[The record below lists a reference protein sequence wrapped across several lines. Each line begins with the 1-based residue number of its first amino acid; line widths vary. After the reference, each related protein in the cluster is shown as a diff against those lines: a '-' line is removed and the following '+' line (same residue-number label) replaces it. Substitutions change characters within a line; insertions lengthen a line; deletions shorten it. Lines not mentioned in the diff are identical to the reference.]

1 VCHSFAYVVHF
12 VFLRVVWI
20 RTQRA
25 AAAKQ
30 ACYQLSHLSPW
41 KIGTVSFLS
50 VWSLISRG
58 RFVMETV
65 CPETLKF
72 VKERLFHYS
81 CRFTLLQ
88 CTKLLETF
96 FTNKCVDNYLVNIAE
111 RLLFEMYIYMF
122 SSERQIDR
130 KVRTSQQ
137 VYV

>member
-1 VCHSFAYVVHF
+1 MPLLAYVAHL
-12 VFLRVVWI
+12 VFLRVVSI

-25 AAAKQ
+25 AVAKQ

-50 VWSLISRG
+50 LEYYKSGMG
-58 RFVMETV
+58 RFVMETGV

-81 CRFTLLQ
+81 CKSTLLQ

-96 FTNKCVDNYLVNIAE
+96 FMNKCVDN
-111 RLLFEMYIYMF
+111 
-122 SSERQIDR
+122 
-130 KVRTSQQ
+130 
-137 VYV
+137 